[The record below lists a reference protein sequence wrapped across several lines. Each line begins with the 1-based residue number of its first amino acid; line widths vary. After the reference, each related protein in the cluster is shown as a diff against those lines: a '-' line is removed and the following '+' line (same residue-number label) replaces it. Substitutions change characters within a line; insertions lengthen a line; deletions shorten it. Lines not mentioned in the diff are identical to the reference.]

1 MAAMKKTVIAEIQAA
16 KNELLN
22 ILSGGQNA
30 DGQEIDAHITAAA
43 EVLDEALNRL
53 EQERDADSA
62 KAGEVGHQM
71 RVRRLIEF
79 FKDEVM
85 TGMKP
90 DEIEVLFRPVAFDP
104 ALPVMLKCMFGWKSD
119 YKKVFAQIDEIFDG
133 VSARSNAISV
143 LKSQMQQVCGLC
155 SVMENAED
163 AIGNTAAAA
172 FDDVLNALE
181 NWNDDLTR
189 YGG

>member
-62 KAGEVGHQM
+62 KAGETGHQI
-71 RVRRLIEF
+71 RVRMLIELF
-79 FKDEVM
+79 EGGVLI
-85 TGMKP
+85 GMKP
-90 DEIEVLFRPVAFDP
+90 DEIEVLFKPVSFDP
-104 ALPVMLKCMFGWKSD
+104 AIPVVLKCKFGWNPEN
-119 YKKVFAQIDEIFDG
+119 KKALNQIAEIFG
-133 VSARSNAISV
+133 NVSVRSNAISV
-143 LKSQMQQVCGLC
+143 LKTQTQQVRGLC
-155 SVMENAED
+155 SAMENAAD
-163 AIGNTAAAA
+163 ASGNAAAAA

>member
-16 KNELLN
+16 KNGLLN
-22 ILSGGQNA
+22 ILSSGQNA

-62 KAGEVGHQM
+62 KAGEMGHQL
-71 RVRRLIEF
+71 RVRMLIELF
-79 FKDEVM
+79 EGGVLS
-85 TGMKP
+85 GMKP
-90 DEIEVLFRPVAFDP
+90 DEIEVLFKPVSFDP
-104 ALPVMLKCMFGWKSD
+104 AIPVVLKRKFGWNPEN
-119 YKKVFAQIDEIFDG
+119 KKVLGQIAEIFG
-133 VSARSNAISV
+133 NVSVRSNAISV
-143 LKSQMQQVCGLC
+143 LKTQMQQVRGLC
-155 SVMENAED
+155 SAMENASS
-163 AIGNTAAAA
+163 NTAAAA
-172 FDDVLNALE
+172 FDDVLNVME